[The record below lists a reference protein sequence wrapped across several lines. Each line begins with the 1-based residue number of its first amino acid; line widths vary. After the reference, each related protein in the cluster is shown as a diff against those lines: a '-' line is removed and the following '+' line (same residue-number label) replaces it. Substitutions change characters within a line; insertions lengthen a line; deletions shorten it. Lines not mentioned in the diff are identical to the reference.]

1 MYEYSYIKYLFNYA
15 SRYLL
20 FFFFLNY
27 TPCGCPRIEE
37 EAKGPQHGP
46 EDRGGS

>member
-20 FFFFLNY
+20 FFFFFKLY
-27 TPCGCPRIEE
+27 TLWVS
-37 EAKGPQHGP
+37 

>member
-20 FFFFLNY
+20 FFSFFFFKLY
-27 TPCGCPRIEE
+27 TLWVF
-37 EAKGPQHGP
+37 